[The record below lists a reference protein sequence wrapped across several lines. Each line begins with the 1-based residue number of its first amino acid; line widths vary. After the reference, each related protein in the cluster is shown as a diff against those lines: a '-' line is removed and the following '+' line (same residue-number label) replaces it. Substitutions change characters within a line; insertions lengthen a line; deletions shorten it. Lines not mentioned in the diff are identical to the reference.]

1 MHHRIVVVG
10 GGTAGITVAA
20 RLRRAGERDIALV
33 EPAEVHYYQPF
44 WTLVGAGIVGIDK
57 SRRPEASVVPRGVHW
72 IHEAVA
78 EFDPDRRV
86 LSTRAGTRLG
96 YDVLVCCPGLELAWD
111 LVPGLADA
119 MATPYASSNYT
130 VDLAPK
136 NAELAAGF
144 AGGTA
149 LFAMPGTPIKCKGAP
164 QKAAYL
170 ACDAWRRRGVL
181 ARSQVTFA
189 TGADALFSVPEF
201 AVVLEGVAA
210 RYGIATRLST
220 ELVEVDPGARSATLT
235 TSGPAGTTTET
246 LTYDLLHAAPPQ
258 RAPGF
263 VRDSPLAGPG
273 PFGWVPV
280 DKHSLRHVTYP
291 EVFALGDVSDA
302 PTSKTGAAARAQA
315 AVVAAGVLA
324 VLGHREPTARYEGY
338 TACPIVTARHRMV
351 LAECDYDHK
360 AHPTI
365 PFIDTRRE
373 RYDMWLLKRYGLP
386 ALYWNVVLR
395 GRG

>member
-1 MHHRIVVVG
+1 M
-10 GGTAGITVAA
+10 
-20 RLRRAGERDIALV
+20 
-33 EPAEVHYYQPF
+33 
-44 WTLVGAGIVGIDK
+44 
-57 SRRPEASVVPRGVHW
+57 
-72 IHEAVA
+72 
-78 EFDPDRRV
+78 
-86 LSTRAGTRLG
+86 
-96 YDVLVCCPGLELAWD
+96 
-111 LVPGLADA
+111 
-119 MATPYASSNYT
+119 
-130 VDLAPK
+130 
-136 NAELAAGF
+136 
-144 AGGTA
+144 
-149 LFAMPGTPIKCKGAP
+149 
-164 QKAAYL
+164 
-170 ACDAWRRRGVL
+170 
-181 ARSQVTFA
+181 
-189 TGADALFSVPEF
+189 
-201 AVVLEGVAA
+201 
-210 RYGIATRLST
+210 
-220 ELVEVDPGARSATLT
+220 
-235 TSGPAGTTTET
+235 
-246 LTYDLLHAAPPQ
+246 
-258 RAPGF
+258 
-263 VRDSPLAGPG
+263 RDSPLAGPG